1 MPHPTRISAQN
12 SQYSSTGV
20 GFHIRN
26 DLNALTTAI
35 YPLFP
40 SQALALRRAHTCM
53 CARIAAIRLLFSIRL
68 RHQSD
73 PKSRPNRKHFRCTL
87 STTYPHLLAKFTT
100 ATIQQPQSDHTT
112 TARPHRHDYAATKQH
127 PTNDPA
133 NPNQRT
139 GKTCETTTTRQQNH
153 THTTATTPTSRPKN
167 HPISLPVHLR
177 FTCESLAPAR
187 HHFPILAAYNQGT
200 IQPHLNHIHS
210 TTESTNQADR
220 IKQPSDPTRPNHA
233 T

>member
-20 GFHIRN
+20 GFQIRN

-53 CARIAAIRLLFSIRL
+53 CARIAAIRLLFSIRV

-73 PKSRPNRKHFRCTL
+73 PKSRPNRNHFRSTL

-112 TARPHRHDYAATKQH
+112 TARQHLHACTTSRKHLHNHTATTMQRPNNAQPTTQQS
-127 PTNDPA
+127 PTNDQTKPA
-133 NPNQRT
+133 KPLPRDY
-139 GKTCETTTTRQQNH
+139 K
-153 THTTATTPTSRPKN
+153 TTPTQPRQPQHAARKTIPY
-167 HPISLPVHLR
+167 HFQ
-177 FTCESLAPAR
+177 FTCGSLASYLRR
-187 HHFPILAAYNQGT
+187 HDT
-200 IQPHLNHIHS
+200 ISPSWPRTIRVQSNHI
-210 TTESTNQADR
+210 
-220 IKQPSDPTRPNHA
+220 
-233 T
+233 

>member
-53 CARIAAIRLLFSIRL
+53 CARIAAIRLLFSIRV

-73 PKSRPNRKHFRCTL
+73 PKSRPNRNHFRCTL

-100 ATIQQPQSDHTT
+100 ATIQQPHSDHTT
-112 TARPHRHDYAATKQH
+112 TARQH
-127 PTNDPA
+127 LHA
-133 NPNQRT
+133 
-139 GKTCETTTTRQQNH
+139 CTTSRQHLHNH
-153 THTTATTPTSRPKN
+153 TATTMQQPNNTQPTSQQTQTSELAKPAKQLPRDNKTTPTQPRQPQQAAPKTIPN
-167 HPISLPVHLR
+167 HFQFTCGSLANHLRQHDTIPPSLPH
-177 FTCESLAPAR
+177 
-187 HHFPILAAYNQGT
+187 T
-200 IQPHLNHIHS
+200 IRVQSNHI
-210 TTESTNQADR
+210 
-220 IKQPSDPTRPNHA
+220 
-233 T
+233 